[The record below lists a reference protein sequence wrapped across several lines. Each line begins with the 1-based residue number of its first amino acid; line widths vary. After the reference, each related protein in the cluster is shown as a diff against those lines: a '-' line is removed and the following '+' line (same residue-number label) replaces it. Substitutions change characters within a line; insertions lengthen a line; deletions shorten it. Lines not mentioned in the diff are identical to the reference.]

1 MTKGE
6 IEFAIRKAF
15 NNFDTWNDVTGVI
28 PKGSG
33 YYYEMQGVISDA
45 VKIGCKIA
53 CEGIDTNL
61 DDILNE

>member
-6 IEFAIRKAF
+6 IDYAIREAF

-28 PKGSG
+28 PKGSS

-45 VKIGCKIA
+45 VIIGGKIA
-53 CEGIDTNL
+53 CEGIDTDL
-61 DDILNE
+61 SEIIDK